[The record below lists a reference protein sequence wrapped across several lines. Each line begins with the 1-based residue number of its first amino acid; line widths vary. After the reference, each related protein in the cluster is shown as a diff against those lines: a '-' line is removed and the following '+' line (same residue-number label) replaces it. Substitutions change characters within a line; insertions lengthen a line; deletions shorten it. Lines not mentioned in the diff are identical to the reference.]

1 MKGHRKRFNANWF
14 EEKKCA
20 SFLLV
25 QREQNV
31 KRESSCSEASWW
43 WIFEVPGPITFIWV
57 LFRFLSGGVPWA
69 GDVQRG
75 QLVHQRCAT
84 SVLDGKPSGGQDDDY
99 NVNIAD
105 YSNDHDHK
113 NKADNVF
120 LSRVVTTRSECERS
134 ATTLSPSPTRR
145 SKPHV
150 RSPFCFF

>member
-1 MKGHRKRFNANWF
+1 MKGHRKRFNANWV
-14 EEKKCA
+14 EEKNVQVFYWFSENRMWKGRVPA
-20 SFLLV
+20 LKHHDDESLKFQDHSLLFGSYLV
-25 QREQNV
+25 Y
-31 KRESSCSEASWW
+31 
-43 WIFEVPGPITFIWV
+43 FP
-57 LFRFLSGGVPWA
+57 GGVPWA

-75 QLVHQRCAT
+75 QLVHQRCAA

-105 YSNDHDHK
+105 DSNNHDHK